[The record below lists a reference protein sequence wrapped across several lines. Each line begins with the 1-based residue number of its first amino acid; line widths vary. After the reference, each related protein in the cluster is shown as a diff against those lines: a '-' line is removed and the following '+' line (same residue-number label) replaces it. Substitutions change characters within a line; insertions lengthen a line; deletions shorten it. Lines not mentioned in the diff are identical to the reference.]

1 MIKNFAFVAI
11 TIMTLLIGCKK
22 SSSPAPTPAPVASC
36 DATYTAT
43 YNIAKDVTQ
52 DFIAEN
58 ITPTVTITTSNC
70 PGLPVGNLTTSQ
82 TNWITRADKN
92 LTFST
97 GSSPITLEDY
107 VINGTSVTLKNVQYC
122 SDYSEQITDSMS
134 AASIVSA
141 GNKITVSGSLH
152 VVENDCT
159 PSSGPIGQEYLHSA
173 LKGVWKSACVA
184 NTQYWYGFYHN
195 SLAVM
200 KRVYSG
206 ACSGNPLFYIEWNGP
221 HTVKD
226 TVSGNIKQF
235 DVSFQ
240 NFYVKIYDETTRASM
255 NTSSICGISNWTL
268 NTDTSVLGLNCDFN
282 SIGLT
287 TSEIFPV
294 VSKRVYDIF
303 EISGSI
309 LKLGNSGT
317 GDKTSA
323 ANRPSSIDSGSNYTL
338 DTSIFIIPTWAQ

>member
-1 MIKNFAFVAI
+1 MIKNFAFMAI
-11 TIMTLLIGCKK
+11 TTMTLLVGCKK
-22 SSSPAPTPAPVASC
+22 SSAPAPAPVASC
-36 DATYTAT
+36 DATYTST

-58 ITPTVTITTSNC
+58 ITPIVTINTSSC
-70 PGLPVGNLTTSQ
+70 PGLPIGNVSASQ
-82 TNWITRADKN
+82 INWITKADNN

-107 VINGTSVTLKNVQYC
+107 VINGTSINLKSVQYC
-122 SDYSEQITDSMS
+122 SSYREQVTDSMS

-141 GNKITVSGSLH
+141 GNKISISGSLH
-152 VVENDCT
+152 VVENDCPPT
-159 PSSGPIGQEYLHSA
+159 SGLIGQEYQHSE
-173 LKGVWKSACVA
+173 LKGVWKSTCVA

-206 ACSGNPLFYIEWNGP
+206 ACTGNPLFYIEWNGP
-221 HTVKD
+221 HAVRD
-226 TVSGNIKQF
+226 TVSGNVKQF
-235 DVSFQ
+235 DVSLQ

-255 NTSSICGISNWTL
+255 NTSSICGKSNWTL

-294 VSKRVYDIF
+294 ASKRIYDIF

-309 LKLGNSGT
+309 LKLGNVGT

-323 ANRPSSIDSGSNYTL
+323 VNRPSSIDSGNNYTL